1 MFVVPTSK
9 KKETKQENKKCKKVY
24 FSYAKRLSI
33 HIFLFFIFFPLGVYL
48 VVRSLNIVQTKNLSY
63 REKGTVDYS
72 VCLQENTFYESECL
86 NGGMSYI
93 ASLIDTIPLQFQY
106 QFMVSDERV
115 VKEVE
120 YEILA
125 KLVIS
130 DKENTTNYYEKNYT
144 LQTRGTDSIRRN
156 GMNYLLNKDISI
168 HYNDYNEIAT
178 NFKSQYGVDTESYLE
193 VYLIVYHETSESYQI
208 PSTGVTSVKIPL
220 SQKAIQIQLD
230 SKEVSQDQNNTLT
243 KTEFTLAN
251 GIYLALGIFST
262 LLATIYAVIIIR
274 MIELLKTR
282 KNAYDKYL
290 SKILKEYD
298 RLIVET
304 SSFPNIQ
311 EYHLLKIKSFNE
323 LLDVHDNLNL
333 PIMHYHIA
341 KHQKSAFYILQDKNL
356 YLFTLKAIDLEKK
369 QG

>member
-1 MFVVPTSK
+1 MSINK
-9 KKETKQENKKCKKVY
+9 KKQIKQENKGSKKMY
-24 FSYAKRLSI
+24 FSYQTRIMI
-33 HIFLFFIFFPLGVYL
+33 HFFLFFIFGGLGIFWIN
-48 VVRSLNIVQTKNLSY
+48 RSLNIVQTKNLIY

-72 VCLQENTFYESECL
+72 VCLRENTFYENECL
-86 NGGMSYI
+86 KGGMSYI
-93 ASLIDTIPLQFQY
+93 ASLIDTIPLHFQY
-106 QFMVSDERV
+106 QFMVSNEDIL
-115 VKEVE
+115 KEVE
-120 YEILA
+120 YEVLA

-156 GMNYLLNKDISI
+156 GMDYLLDKNISI
-168 HYNDYNEIAT
+168 HYNDYNEIAM

-193 VYLIVYHETSESYQI
+193 VYLIVYHETSEGYQI

-230 SKEVSQDQNNTLT
+230 SKEITQNQNNTVT
-243 KTEFTLAN
+243 KTEFTLTN
-251 GIYLALGIFST
+251 GIYLALGILFI
-262 LLATIYAVIIIR
+262 LFATIYAVIIIR
-274 MIELLKTR
+274 MIGLLKTR

-311 EYHLLKIKSFNE
+311 EYHLLKIESFEE
-323 LLDVHDNLNL
+323 LLDVHDNLSL

-341 KHQKSAFYILQDKNL
+341 KHQKSVFYILQDKNL

-369 QG
+369 

>member
-1 MFVVPTSK
+1 MPTSK
-9 KKETKQENKKCKKVY
+9 KKQIKQERKKCKKVY
-24 FSYAKRLSI
+24 FSYSKRLII

-86 NGGMSYI
+86 KGGMSYI

-106 QFMVSDERV
+106 QFMVSDESV

-120 YEILA
+120 YEVLA

-144 LQTRGTDSIRRN
+144 LQTKSKDSIRRN
-156 GMNYLLNKDISI
+156 GTDYLLDKDISI

-193 VYLIVYHETSESYQI
+193 VYLIVYHETTGDYQI

-230 SKEVSQDQNNTLT
+230 SKEVTQNQNNTLT
-243 KTEFTLAN
+243 KTEFTLTN
-251 GIYLALGIFST
+251 GIYLVLGILST
-262 LLATIYAVIIIR
+262 LFATIYAVIIIR
-274 MIELLKTR
+274 MIGLLKTN

-290 SKILKEYD
+290 NKILKEYD

-311 EYHLLKIKSFNE
+311 EYHLLKIESFEE

-341 KHQKSAFYILQDKNL
+341 KHQKSVFYILQDKNL
-356 YLFTLKAIDLEKK
+356 YLFTLKATDLEKK
-369 QG
+369 